1 MILYPATLVNPFIY
15 SNLVASLGFSIYLFL
30 VYLFISAYSLSP
42 QDESPQRS
50 AGL

>member
-1 MILYPATLVNPFIY
+1 MLYYLVGLEKIY
-15 SNLVASLGFSIYLFL
+15 IYLFL